1 MNMHPPAAVVFVT
14 IVRITCT
21 VKTKQQ
27 AKQRYFAM
35 PASAAGGM
43 TETQKTRISGSRSA
57 RIIL

>member
-1 MNMHPPAAVVFVT
+1 MNMHSPAAVVFVT
-14 IVRITCT
+14 IVRITYT

>member
-1 MNMHPPAAVVFVT
+1 MNMHFPVVAVFAT
-14 IVRITCT
+14 IVRTTCIA
-21 VKTKQQ
+21 KTKQQ